1 MAGFLN
7 YYLQFAGKI
16 HTIVQRLVETSGI
29 DRARAFFLA
38 RFLRSQCKF
47 DTIRFRAATR
57 GNLTVYA
64 DATPEK
70 MAAIILFDPSIKLGP
85 VALLE
90 ALKLGK
96 YRPDQVDILQ
106 RKAERSL
113 PIIEAEIRA
122 LFLALERLMADG
134 LYGWY
139 LITLYTDSMP
149 ALYFMKKGSSRFKTW
164 DDHKVCE
171 LLTWRNRFD
180 TYFDLD
186 IHYVDTKEN
195 PADYYSRT

>member
-1 MAGFLN
+1 ML
-7 YYLQFAGKI
+7 LQ
-16 HTIVQRLVETSGI
+16 HWQRLLPLMNGRDHRPNHLGPDKLFNKLSTM
-29 DRARAFFLA
+29 A
-38 RFLRSQCKF
+38 KP
-47 DTIRFRAATR
+47 
-57 GNLTVYA
+57 
-64 DATPEK
+64 DATPVK
-70 MAAIILFDPSIKLGP
+70 MAAIILFDPMIKVGP

-90 ALKLGK
+90 ALKLGQ
-96 YRPDQVDILQ
+96 YRQDQVDILQ
-106 RKAERSL
+106 RKAETSL

-122 LFLALERLMADG
+122 LFLALEKLMADG
-134 LYGWY
+134 LYGRY

-164 DDHKVCE
+164 DDRKVCE

-186 IHYVDTKEN
+186 IYYVDTKVN